1 LARHQ
6 NLIKILG
13 SKGTSHIAMTEHH
26 RTIQNRGWASGFL
39 STLRWL
45 RSGLSDVVTTWNVN

>member
-1 LARHQ
+1 LTRHE

-13 SKGTSHIAMTEHH
+13 NKQTSDIAMTEHH
-26 RTIQNRGWASGFL
+26 RIIQNRGWASGFL
-39 STLRWL
+39 SMLRWL